1 MADDNPS
8 FDLIEGLSK
17 ALKNVDGFKN
27 VTKKSLKN
35 ALKDINLDLDNVDEI
50 TGALAKLGTE
60 GSSGLTKFGNGLKA
74 VGKGLV
80 SFAAKNWKVLAAV
93 AAIAGT
99 MALIDWAVVT
109 PEEAN
114 EKMEESFSEYET
126 AKSELESINSELET
140 TKERINALES
150 KGGLSFVEK
159 GELERL
165 KEANELL
172 KIKQD
177 LAQKD
182 SDKAAVEAGA
192 DALDAYEKNYLYDI
206 SEERTNQ
213 VYQAAHAS
221 GTDIF
226 YDKGSDV
233 SFMLAG
239 IKQTKELQAGLDS
252 SDEKWLTYKEQ
263 IDNLSGAVWN
273 HVDALSGYKE
283 KLESIPKSL
292 RTDRQNQAI
301 KAISNDIEYIYK
313 ELDPNTWKQMKV
325 DDIFSRD
332 IFAKTKKDLVDLAKA
347 SDNVGISVE
356 DIPKT
361 LALAAKGAGIEVQD
375 LVDTINSEAGILDF
389 GEVRSQI
396 KEAFKPDT
404 DDKTSTEWQNEF
416 NEFTNWV
423 SGMSEDDLRI
433 VYDMVLNTDT
443 AYYSLEDWKDALE
456 AYKLEY
462 TEFEFDIS
470 VESSG
475 LEALNTALQET
486 VSATGL
492 TSESISALTSRFADL
507 DNFDAES
514 LFENTANGVHLNRQA
529 LEDLEVAYEKQNK
542 QKINDRLQELITDYA
557 DLTKQMELYKDS
569 AEYDDLLYKEQAILD
584 EIDSVR
590 QLEAQ
595 YNGLTSAYNKWLS
608 AKSSPKERDS
618 YEAVGASYEEMKSVL
633 DQGWYGDEALNE
645 YLDLMLHESKRT
657 GDAVADF
664 ERLSAVIEG
673 TSHSLRDYWD
683 YDDAGNLRTDG
694 LFDFLDDVNKVMG
707 EDFAKIE
714 NGEYSFDFSGDKLEQ
729 VAEQFG
735 VSAEMVQLFERALID
750 AGMAVKMGTPIS
762 DWLKEMQGAGKLSE
776 NIDLGIDIATAP
788 LEDVRT
794 LIDNLESE
802 RLTIDAEADP
812 KFAEELDAQIAKC
825 KEQYYFRLNIETD
838 GALDKA
844 VTAVQQIQEMAA
856 DGATLSIAT
865 DGLMDVAGQLAS
877 LPEEVQITVGVSKE
891 NVGDINKIAQQIIT
905 DSSSLSVPVNY
916 TVGEQPESAGTIP
929 GTVEYEG
936 IFPEVAPTIAG
947 KVIYDAVFPK
957 TAGTIYGK
965 AIYSVTV
972 TGGLVSGGIASKPA
986 VSEGTAFAD
995 GTVNAYSFGKN
1006 GKLQNDEQALVNEL
1020 GTESIVRDG
1029 RWHLIPGG
1037 AHIEKLKRGD
1047 IIFSA
1052 AQTKELIRSGKVF
1065 SGGGHGKTYADGTI
1079 GSASLLNAYDLGTG
1093 GRRPD
1098 SSKSSSGK
1106 NSGKNKDKS
1115 SKSESDTE
1123 AFDWIEVAIKRI
1135 EDAIKRLTSA
1145 ATSAYKS
1152 LKSKL
1157 GFTVDQI
1164 ALVNEELELQ
1174 EKAYTRYMEQ
1184 ANSVGLS
1191 LDLAKLVQ
1199 TGAVDI
1205 SEYDKET
1212 QELIKDYQNWYE
1224 KANECSNAIE
1234 DLHENLA
1241 ELYEDNFNNIQ
1252 EDFDN
1257 QLELLEHLTN
1267 SYENQLDVLEAKGYM
1282 ESAEYYEALQ
1292 DVERE
1297 KIEVLNKELAALEK
1311 SFSDAMN
1318 SGEIEEG
1325 SDAW

>member
-1 MADDNPS
+1 MTIENPAKFIADRLKDMDINDIIQA
-8 FDLIEGLSK
+8 FDAYGVDEDSARNIFRYLIDDVDELDSAIAKLSK
-17 ALKNVDGFKN
+17 SGKSFGDVIKGFFISPLGKVAIA
-27 VTKKSLKN
+27 VT
-35 ALKDINLDLDNVDEI
+35 
-50 TGALAKLGTE
+50 
-60 GSSGLTKFGNGLKA
+60 
-74 VGKGLV
+74 
-80 SFAAKNWKVLAAV
+80 AV
-93 AAIAGT
+93 AAAAAI
-99 MALIDWAVVT
+99 LDAVITT
-109 PEEAN
+109 PAEAN
-114 EKMEESFSEYET
+114 EKMEKSFAKYEA
-126 AKSELESINSELET
+126 AKSELESINAELET
-140 TKERINALES
+140 TNERINALEA

-165 KEANELL
+165 KEANDLL

-177 LAQKD
+177 LAEKEAEQAGRE
-182 SDKAAVEAGA
+182 AAY
-192 DALDAYEKNYLYDI
+192 DALVAYKKNYNYDI
-206 SEERTNQ
+206 SQSAKDDFNLEEHARNNPYNTDNVIRYLKLIDEFSEKQ
-213 VYQAAHAS
+213 KNAASTAQWDDYENRIQEA
-221 GTDIF
+221 TD
-226 YDKGSDV
+226 S
-233 SFMLAG
+233 
-239 IKQTKELQAGLDS
+239 
-252 SDEKWLTYKEQ
+252 
-263 IDNLSGAVWN
+263 VWN
-273 HVDALSGYKE
+273 HVKTLSGYKE
-283 KLESIPKSL
+283 DLESIPRSL
-292 RTDRQNQAI
+292 RTIEQKQAI
-301 KAISNDIEYIYK
+301 KDISDDIEYIYK

-332 IFAKTKKDLVDLAKA
+332 IFAKTKKDLIDLAKA

-361 LALAAKGAGIEVQD
+361 LALAARGADIEVQD
-375 LVDTINSEAGILDF
+375 LVDAINSEAGILDF
-389 GEVRSQI
+389 SEVRNQI
-396 KEAFKPDT
+396 KEAFKPDA
-404 DDKTSTEWQNEF
+404 DDKTTAEWQNEF
-416 NEFTNWV
+416 NEFTDWV

-433 VYDMVLNTDT
+433 VYDMMLNTDT
-443 AYYSLEDWKDALE
+443 AYYSLDDWKDALE

-542 QKINDRLQELITDYA
+542 QKINDRLQELIADYA

-608 AKSSPKERDS
+608 AKSGPKERDS

-794 LIDNLESE
+794 LIDDLESE
-802 RLTIDAEADP
+802 RRTIDVEADP

-965 AIYSVTV
+965 AIYSATV

-1065 SGGGHGKTYADGTI
+1065 SGGGHGKAYADGTI

-1135 EDAIKRLTSA
+1135 ADAIKRLTSA

-1191 LDLAKLVQ
+1191 SDLAKLVQ